1 MDRTFEEF
9 YDAALEATRKGKG
22 LKMNRYGTNLRYNS
36 EGVYSYNTKIADLD
50 WNLRKISKRG
60 TCSKTSSKHYNY
72 AKSMLEMCYDFTEVS
87 PAPPGAPREW
97 LHQHVQNMS
106 YDDHT

>member
-36 EGVYSYNTKIADLD
+36 EGVYSYNTKTADLD

-60 TCSKTSSKHYNY
+60 TWSKTSSKHYNY
-72 AKSMLEMCYDFTEVS
+72 AKSMLETCYDFAEVS